1 MNDQKTIVTITLN
14 PSIDINTQTDKVTSE
29 QKLRCE
35 SPRYEPGGGG
45 INVSRAIKKLEGESL
60 AMFSLGGTNGE
71 MLKQLLKKESIN
83 LMPVE
88 IGAITRE
95 NLTVYENS
103 SGEQYRFVMPGP
115 EIGESE
121 WKKYL
126 DEIENMR
133 HKADYIVISGSLPPG
148 VPEHFYARIAKLG
161 KEIEA
166 RVLVDTKG
174 AALKRAVEEG
184 VYMIKVNV
192 REFNDIHDEELDSE
206 EQIIGAA
213 QRILDE
219 CGCSLVVITLGSAGA
234 IVVSQEGSG
243 HFRSPTVP
251 IRSKVGA
258 GDSMMAGIVLAL
270 ARGRKNAQAVKYG
283 VAAGA
288 AAVMTPGTELCRK
301 EDTER
306 LFKQISS
313 EDIR

>member
-1 MNDQKTIVTITLN
+1 MCIRD
-14 PSIDINTQTDKVTSE
+14 S
-29 QKLRCE
+29 
-35 SPRYEPGGGG
+35 
-45 INVSRAIKKLEGESL
+45 
-60 AMFSLGGTNGE
+60 
-71 MLKQLLKKESIN
+71 
-83 LMPVE
+83 
-88 IGAITRE
+88 
-95 NLTVYENS
+95 
-103 SGEQYRFVMPGP
+103 
-115 EIGESE
+115 
-121 WKKYL
+121 
-126 DEIENMR
+126 
-133 HKADYIVISGSLPPG
+133 
-148 VPEHFYARIAKLG
+148 FYARIAKLG